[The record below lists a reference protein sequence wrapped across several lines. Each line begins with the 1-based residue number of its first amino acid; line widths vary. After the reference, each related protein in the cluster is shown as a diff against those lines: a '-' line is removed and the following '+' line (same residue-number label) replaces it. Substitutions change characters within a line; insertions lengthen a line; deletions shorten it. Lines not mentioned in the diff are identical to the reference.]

1 MIRPC
6 SEEDFDEIWDIIN
19 DGASAYRGIIPADRW
34 SEPYMTHEKLRHE
47 IQDGVVF
54 WGVDEGGALQ
64 AVMGVQDVLDV
75 TLIRHAYVR
84 TSNRRGGLGSRL
96 LRHLQSLTKR
106 RVLIGTWADASWA
119 IDFYEKHGFRL
130 VPAKEKDQLLHRYW
144 KVPARQIE
152 TSVVLSRGELPPD
165 EERAG

>member
-1 MIRPC
+1 M
-6 SEEDFDEIWDIIN
+6 N
-19 DGASAYRGIIPADRW
+19 
-34 SEPYMTHEKLRHE
+34 HEKLRHE

-54 WGVDEGGALQ
+54 WGVDEGGVLQ

-84 TSNRRGGLGSRL
+84 TSKRRGGLGSRL

-130 VPAKEKDQLLHRYW
+130 VPAKEKINSFTDIGRCPHGRS
-144 KVPARQIE
+144 KHP
-152 TSVVLSRGELPPD
+152 SCFSRGELPPD